1 MQHASRA
8 HAPHAV
14 SSWFLESCGQE
25 DGRVVDPFM
34 MLNVGRLCMAL
45 QQRARGSSGRC
56 VSTEVAR
63 AGCGSASQAER
74 DCTPEERR
82 HGRSHAGAHG
92 TAIAM
97 FSAVRILAERERLLR
112 DKLREIV

>member
-1 MQHASRA
+1 
-8 HAPHAV
+8 
-14 SSWFLESCGQE
+14 
-25 DGRVVDPFM
+25 VVDPFM

-63 AGCGSASQAER
+63 AGCASQAER
-74 DCTPEERR
+74 DSTPEERR
-82 HGRSHAGAHG
+82 HGHSHAGAHG

-97 FSAVRILAERERLLR
+97 FSAVRILAERERLFH